1 MHLALCLQRPNKTL
15 VPQLHAG
22 TDALLRQKKHVVP
35 TGSACVFQHWVMGVL
50 FVTSQRDNFQNLKS
64 TPWKAAL
71 ARKVKKKRLFFF
83 VHWPA
88 RGRYWGQKTLAGEF
102 CIIHDAERKTWPS
115 HGMRCANPSP
125 LECSACCLPSGSRKI
140 FFSSAQIDANLLR
153 KTCATWCHATDALRA
168 TWSEGCRANL
178 IWVKRGAQSLPI
190 SSDLINPNRVIVPD
204 DKEVPLCADLI
215 VRSLFHCLGGPAR
228 SSAEKEQLSIFTTA
242 GHKGLTLMLIE
253 GGWATGTCVGH

>member
-1 MHLALCLQRPNKTL
+1 MFTASKQNTCASASCWNWCSLATKKTCGPNRLGMCLPTLGNGGALCDITKGSFPKPTIYSLESGASKES
-15 VPQLHAG
+15 
-22 TDALLRQKKHVVP
+22 KKI
-35 TGSACVFQHWVMGVL
+35 W
-50 FVTSQRDNFQNLKS
+50 
-64 TPWKAAL
+64 
-71 ARKVKKKRLFFF
+71 LFFF

-88 RGRYWGQKTLAGEF
+88 SGRYWGQKTLAGEF
-102 CIIHDAERKTWPS
+102 CIIYDAECKTWPS
-115 HGMRCANPSP
+115 HGMWCANPSP
-125 LECSACCLPSGSRKI
+125 LECGACCLPSGSRKTS
-140 FFSSAQIDANLLR
+140 FSSAQIDANLLR

-253 GGWATGTCVGH
+253 SGRATGTCVGH